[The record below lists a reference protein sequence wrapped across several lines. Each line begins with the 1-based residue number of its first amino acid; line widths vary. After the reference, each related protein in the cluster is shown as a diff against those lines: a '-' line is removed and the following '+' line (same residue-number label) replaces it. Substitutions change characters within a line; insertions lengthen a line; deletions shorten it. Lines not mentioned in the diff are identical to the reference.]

1 MKTSSKNCENHTSSR
16 QFRESRRYAEVFH
29 GENFDHRL
37 NQGKFKERFVKRFQ
51 IRGASQLDKI
61 HSGFL

>member
-1 MKTSSKNCENHTSSR
+1 MYEFN
-16 QFRESRRYAEVFH
+16 H

-51 IRGASQLDKI
+51 ISGASQLDKI